1 MNKQRR
7 NELNPEIIDDYSG
20 RYIEQLAE
28 EVRVA
33 RVREFA
39 RGCGECVGCMLFCVM
54 CVALAWVGFAL

>member
-20 RYIEQLAE
+20 RYIERVAE

-33 RVREFA
+33 RGREFM
-39 RGCGECVGCMLFCVM
+39 RGCGECVGCMLFCVL
-54 CVALAWVGFAL
+54 CVALVWLGFAL